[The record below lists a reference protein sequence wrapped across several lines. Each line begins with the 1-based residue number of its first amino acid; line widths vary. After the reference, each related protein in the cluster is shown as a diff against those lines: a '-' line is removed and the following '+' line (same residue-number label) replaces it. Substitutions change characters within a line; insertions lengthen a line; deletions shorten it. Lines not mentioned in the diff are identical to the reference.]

1 MQIFECGKDIKITG
15 LSEFTLA
22 DTLDCGQAFRW
33 SECEENLWHGVAFG
47 KYLKLQL
54 REDALTLFDT
64 SLTDFEEIW
73 RGYFDF
79 DRNYAE
85 IISIF
90 SENEVLSA
98 ASSFGRGIR
107 ILAQEPWE
115 ALCSFIISQNNNI
128 PRIKGIIERL
138 CQSFGEEIAEGVY
151 SFPSAERIAAL
162 SLEDLAPLRSGFRA
176 KYILDAAKKV
186 ASGEIDLEAL
196 KTMDIDLAR
205 AELMKIYGVGAKVAD
220 CTLLF
225 GLSHIEAF
233 PKDVWIKRAMAKLFD
248 GELPDCAAPYAGIA
262 QQYIFHYARMTNLEV

>member
-138 CQSFGEEIAEGVY
+138 CQSFGEEIAKGVY